1 MLFRSGDSDSTGGDS
16 GNTGDA
22 GDTGNTGDSGDSGDA
37 GNTGDSGST
46 GDSGDSGDAGNS
58 GDSGSTGGDSGTT
71 ADPNVLK
78 VKLSTPTDVKA
89 ATKDD
94 IKHNDDG
101 SVSYTATA
109 KYSGGGYY
117 FYINEDK
124 SAIKLE
130 DYESINIVFDY
141 EAGAWKEGAKE
152 PQWCLNVLPEGGD
165 FWKGKTLKYFGD
177 GKKSGKIGRASCR
190 ERV

>member
-1 MLFRSGDSDSTGGDS
+1 M
-16 GNTGDA
+16 
-22 GDTGNTGDSGDSGDA
+22 
-37 GNTGDSGST
+37 
-46 GDSGDSGDAGNS
+46 
-58 GDSGSTGGDSGTT
+58 
-71 ADPNVLK
+71 K

-177 GKKSGKIGRASCR
+177 GKKSGTYTLDCKVDDWLFKSGEFIGIGLKLNCHESGNDDTDECKMTIKSI
-190 ERV
+190 EFKKK